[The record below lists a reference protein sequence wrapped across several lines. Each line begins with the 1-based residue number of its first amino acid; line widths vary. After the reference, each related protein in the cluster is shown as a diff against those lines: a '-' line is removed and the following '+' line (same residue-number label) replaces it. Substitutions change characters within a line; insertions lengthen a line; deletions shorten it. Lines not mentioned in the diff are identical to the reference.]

1 MDDSQ
6 HQDICRVCRSEAAP
20 DKPLFHPCICTGSI
34 KYIHQD
40 CLVQWLKYSRKEYC
54 ELCNHRFSFMPIYS
68 PDMPKRLPI
77 RDIVSGLLSSLG
89 TAIRYW
95 LHYTVVAFA
104 WLGIVPLTACRIY
117 RCLFTGSVS
126 SLLTLPLDMLST
138 ENLLSD
144 SFYGCCIVTCTLCAF
159 ISLVWLREQVIHGE
173 GPDWLGPDPDLV
185 QHPDVAE
192 DAAGAEHAAGD
203 GNGVVG
209 AVQPPGPV
217 AEDAPHADAPD
228 ANNGAQDDVNWNP
241 IEWDRAA
248 EELTWERLLGLD
260 GSLVFLEH
268 VFWVVSLNTLFIL
281 VFAFCPYHIGQFAIL
296 GFRLKEYVTASQFEG
311 LLTAL
316 VGYVVA
322 GCTLVLLHKL
332 ASLALLWRTQRL
344 LGLCYVVVKVA
355 LLSVVEIGLFPLVCG
370 WWLDVC
376 SLTMFEA
383 TLSDR
388 EASFRLAPG
397 TSMFIHWLVGM
408 VYVFY
413 FASFVLL
420 LREVLRP
427 GLLWFLKNLNDP
439 DFNPIQEMIHLP
451 ILQHVRRFLVSLVIF
466 GTTVLL
472 MVWVPVRAIQWI
484 LPGFL
489 PYHVTISSDTPTQ
502 ELSLELILL
511 QVVLPALLEQGHT
524 KQWLKAMVRTW
535 CLAVSYILDL
545 RSYLLGDVPLT
556 LANEDAAA
564 EARAADVD
572 EHGHEEQANNEEE
585 EGDAGFQRGV
595 LAAAHQALLQGVVA
609 GGGST
614 VGFQAYKKPSLFP
627 LRIALLL
634 VLICISLTTASLVLL
649 TLPVFVGRL
658 LMSISLGA
666 STAAVVPTVTTV
678 AASTAG
684 GAAAGAAA
692 AAGTTGIG
700 VASTVVGSGRVHE
713 FYTTAC
719 GLYTCWVLL
728 RFLTLLCSWLPK
740 GWNAIMAKLRSWLL
754 ISLKSLMAMT
764 LLLGLIPL
772 LMGLL
777 FDLIIIIPL
786 RVPLNSTPLFYLW
799 HDWALGVLH
808 TKIICA
814 ITLMGPNWWL
824 KRVIEEVYHDGLR
837 NINLYLIVTEL
848 VLPVVEALGLSLTI
862 PYIVSCSL
870 VPVFGATEEMQN
882 LVLRRIYPSLLAIC
896 VLTAFVVFQV
906 RQFCRLYEHIK
917 NDKYLVGRRLVNYE
931 HRRAPAF
938 VAPPPTAASS

>member
-6 HQDICRVCRSEAAP
+6 LQDICRVCRSEGAP

-144 SFYGCCIVTCTLCAF
+144 SLYGCCIVTCTLCAF

-173 GPDWLGPDPDLV
+173 GPDWLEQDPQNVEGL
-185 QHPDVAE
+185 AE
-192 DAAGAEHAAGD
+192 AEPGE
-203 GNGVVG
+203 VVG
-209 AVQPPGPV
+209 PPLGPV
-217 AEDAPHADAPD
+217 PHHAEEPPAQADD
-228 ANNGAQDDVNWNP
+228 HVAQDDINWNP

-281 VFAFCPYHIGQFAIL
+281 VFAFCPYHIGQFAIM
-296 GFRLKEYVTASQFEG
+296 GFRLKSYVAVSQFEG
-311 LLTAL
+311 LLTTLCGYVLLGVVLVFLHGLAAL
-316 VGYVVA
+316 V
-322 GCTLVLLHKL
+322 KL
-332 ASLALLWRTQRL
+332 RRTQRL
-344 LGLCYVVVKVA
+344 LGLCYVVVK
-355 LLSVVEIGLFPLVCG
+355 SM
-370 WWLDVC
+370 LD
-376 SLTMFEA
+376 A

-388 EASFRLAPG
+388 ESSFQLAPG
-397 TSMFIHWLVGM
+397 TFMFLHWLVGM

-427 GLLWFLKNLNDP
+427 GLLWFLRNLNDP

-466 GTTVLL
+466 G
-472 MVWVPVRAIQWI
+472 
-484 LPGFL
+484 FL
-489 PYHVTISSDTPTQ
+489 PYHVLISSESPSQ
-502 ELSLELILL
+502 EISLELILL
-511 QVVLPALLEQGHT
+511 QVVLPTLLEQGHM
-524 KQWLKAMVRTW
+524 KQWLKALVRAW
-535 CLAVSYILDL
+535 CVGVACLLDL
-545 RSYLLGDVPLT
+545 HSYLLGDAADT
-556 LANEDAAA
+556 QTEQDGAA
-564 EARAADVD
+564 EGGQQAEDDSQLMGPLNEVD
-572 EHGHEEQANNEEE
+572 EEVDDEEE
-585 EGDAGFQRGV
+585 DDEDDEEEAGAAPVV
-595 LAAAHQALLQGVVA
+595 LGAAHQALLQGPGPSA
-609 GGGST
+609 
-614 VGFQAYKKPSLFP
+614 FQAYQRPRWFP
-627 LRIALLL
+627 LRLAALLC
-634 VLICISLTTASLVLL
+634 CIAFSLTALSFAML
-649 TLPVFVGRL
+649 TIPVSMGRL
-658 LMSISLGA
+658 VMMVLM
-666 STAAVVPTVTTV
+666 P
-678 AASTAG
+678 G
-684 GAAAGAAA
+684 GK
-692 AAGTTGIG
+692 
-700 VASTVVGSGRVHE
+700 VHE
-713 FYTTAC
+713 FYTAAC
-719 GLYTCWVLL
+719 GLYSCWLTL
-728 RFLTLLCSWLPK
+728 RCLTLLCSWLPR
-740 GWNAIMAKLRSWLL
+740 GWNTILAKLHSWML
-754 ISLKSLMAMT
+754 ISVKSLVAMS

-777 FDLIIIIPL
+777 FDLVVIIPL
-786 RVPLNSTPLFYLW
+786 RVPLNATPLFYLW

-814 ITLMGPNWWL
+814 VTLMGPNWWL
-824 KRVIEEVYHDGLR
+824 KRVIDEMYQDGVRQLNLR
-837 NINLYLIVTEL
+837 L
-848 VLPVVEALGLSLTI
+848 VVMDLVVPVVVVLGLALAV
-862 PYIVSCSL
+862 PYLLATSL
-870 VPVFGATEEMQN
+870 VPAFGSSMETQN
-882 LVLRRIYPSLLAIC
+882 LVLRRIYPSLLALC
-896 VLTAFVVFQV
+896 AFMAFMVFQV

-931 HRRAPAF
+931 HRRP
-938 VAPPPTAASS
+938 ASSFATTSQLTASS

>member
-6 HQDICRVCRSEAAP
+6 LQDICRVCRSEGAP

-144 SFYGCCIVTCTLCAF
+144 SLYGCCIVTCTLCAF

-173 GPDWLGPDPDLV
+173 GPDWLEQDP
-185 QHPDVAE
+185 QHAE
-192 DAAGAEHAAGD
+192 GLAEAEPGE
-203 GNGVVG
+203 VVG
-209 AVQPPGPV
+209 PPLGPV
-217 AEDAPHADAPD
+217 PHHAEEPPAQADD
-228 ANNGAQDDVNWNP
+228 HVAQDDINWNP

-281 VFAFCPYHIGQFAIL
+281 VFAFCPYHIGQFAIM
-296 GFRLKEYVTASQFEG
+296 GFRLKSYVAVSQFEG
-311 LLTAL
+311 LLTTLCGYVLLGVVLVFLHGLAAL
-316 VGYVVA
+316 V
-322 GCTLVLLHKL
+322 KL
-332 ASLALLWRTQRL
+332 RRTQRL

-376 SLTMFEA
+376 SLSMLDA

-388 EASFRLAPG
+388 ESSFQLAPG
-397 TSMFIHWLVGM
+397 TFMFLHWLVGM

-427 GLLWFLKNLNDP
+427 GLLWFLRNLNDP

-472 MVWVPVRAIQWI
+472 MVWVPVRLIQFL

-489 PYHVTISSDTPTQ
+489 PYHVLISSESPSQ
-502 ELSLELILL
+502 EISLELILL
-511 QVVLPALLEQGHT
+511 QVVLPTLLEQGHM
-524 KQWLKAMVRTW
+524 KQWLKALVRAW
-535 CLAVSYILDL
+535 CVGVACLLDL
-545 RSYLLGDVPLT
+545 RSYLLGDAPDGQT
-556 LANEDAAA
+556 EPDGAA
-564 EARAADVD
+564 EGGQQAADGSQLIGPLNEVD
-572 EHGHEEQANNEEE
+572 EEVDDEEE
-585 EGDAGFQRGV
+585 EDEEDDEEEAGAAPVV
-595 LAAAHQALLQGVVA
+595 LGAAHQALLQGPGPSA
-609 GGGST
+609 
-614 VGFQAYKKPSLFP
+614 FQAYQRPRWFP
-627 LRIALLL
+627 LRLAALLC
-634 VLICISLTTASLVLL
+634 CIAFSLTALSFAML
-649 TLPVFVGRL
+649 TIPVSMGRL
-658 LMSISLGA
+658 VMMVLMPG
-666 STAAVVPTVTTV
+666 
-678 AASTAG
+678 
-684 GAAAGAAA
+684 
-692 AAGTTGIG
+692 
-700 VASTVVGSGRVHE
+700 GRVHE
-713 FYTTAC
+713 FYTAAC
-719 GLYTCWVLL
+719 GLYSCWLAL
-728 RFLTLLCSWLPK
+728 RCLTLLCSWLPR
-740 GWNAIMAKLRSWLL
+740 GWNTILSKLHSWML
-754 ISLKSLMAMT
+754 ISVKSLVAMS

-777 FDLIIIIPL
+777 FDLVVIIPL
-786 RVPLNSTPLFYLW
+786 RVPLSATPLFYLW

-814 ITLMGPNWWL
+814 VTLMGPNWWL
-824 KRVIEEVYHDGLR
+824 KRVIDEMYQDGVRQLNLR
-837 NINLYLIVTEL
+837 L
-848 VLPVVEALGLSLTI
+848 VVLDLVVPVVVVLGLALAV
-862 PYIVSCSL
+862 PYLLATSL
-870 VPVFGATEEMQN
+870 VPAFGSSVETQN
-882 LVLRRIYPSLLAIC
+882 LVLRRIYPSLLALC
-896 VLTAFVVFQV
+896 AFVAFMVFQV

-931 HRRAPAF
+931 HRRP
-938 VAPPPTAASS
+938 ASSFATTSQLTASS